1 MDKLLTEILKTLKPS
16 KEEESAFISVT
27 NNVLKRLNSSLKD
40 AKAILGGSGAKDT
53 WLKGSHDVDIFVL
66 FNYNKFKENHLSTS
80 DILEKALKKKFKAI
94 KRIPGSRDYFQLK
107 EKGYVFEIVPILNI
121 KKAEESLNITD
132 ISPLHVDWVKK
143 HKKLCDEIRLTK
155 SFCKAQ
161 RVYGAESY
169 IKGFSGYLLEI
180 LAIHYKSFHQLLKS
194 AAKWKEHDVI
204 DTEKYYKNSKEALNS
219 LNKSKLI
226 SPLIVID
233 PVQKERN
240 VAAALD
246 GEKFIQ
252 FKEAA
257 RKFLKKPDESFFIK
271 KELDTKKLKQKAGK
285 DRFILLEAESSG
297 SKEDIIGCKLLKVF
311 NYICRQLT
319 GNDFKIINNGWD
331 FDRKSKAILW
341 YIIDKKKLSDS
352 KKVIGPPVKSKYHAK
367 RFKEKHKNAFTEKNR
382 LYANVKR
389 KFREPSAMIKG
400 IIREEY
406 IKGLVKRI
414 KPKL

>member
-40 AKAILGGSGAKDT
+40 AKAILGGSGAKET

-66 FNYNKFKENHLSTS
+66 FNYAKFKENHLSIS
-80 DILEKALKKKFKAI
+80 DLLEKSLKKNFKAI
-94 KRIPGSRDYFQLK
+94 KRIPGSRDYFQIK
-107 EKGYVFEIVPILNI
+107 EKGYIFEIVPILNI

-132 ISPLHVDWVKK
+132 ISPLHVSWVNT

-155 SFCKAQ
+155 AFCKAQ
-161 RVYGAESY
+161 KVYGAESY

-194 AAKWKEHDVI
+194 ASKWKEHDVI

-219 LNKSKLI
+219 LNRSKLI

-246 GEKFIQ
+246 KEKFIQ
-252 FKEAA
+252 FKEASK
-257 RKFLKKPDESFFIK
+257 KFLKKPDKSFFTK
-271 KELDTKKLKQKAGK
+271 KELDIQQLKKKAK
-285 DRFILLEAESSG
+285 ANTLILLEAKASG

-311 NYICRQLT
+311 TYLHNQLT
-319 GNDFKIINNGWD
+319 FNDFIIKNNGWD
-331 FDRKSKAILW
+331 FDRKNKAILW
-341 YIIDKKKLSDS
+341 YIIDKKKLTET
-352 KKVIGPPVKSKYHAK
+352 KKVVGPPVKSKYHAK
-367 RFKEKHKNAFTEKNR
+367 RFRQKHKNAFTEKGK
-382 LYANVKR
+382 LCAHIKR
-389 KFREPSAMIKG
+389 KYREPSALIKS
-400 IIREEY
+400 IIKEEH
-406 IKGLVKRI
+406 IKGLTTSITLKI
-414 KPKL
+414 